1 MAIARA
7 FLKDPTI
14 LLLDEATS
22 SLDKDS
28 ELEVQKSL
36 DKLAINRTCISIAH
50 RLSTIEKC
58 DQIFVLENGRLI
70 EEGKHEE
77 LMKLGNKYYKLHK
90 YSDMV

>member
-36 DKLAINRTCISIAH
+36 DKLSVNRTCISIAH

-58 DQIFVLENGRLI
+58 DQIFVLDNGRLI
-70 EEGKHEE
+70 EQGKHDE
-77 LMKLGNKYYKLHK
+77 LMKIGKKYYELQK
-90 YSDMV
+90 YPDMA